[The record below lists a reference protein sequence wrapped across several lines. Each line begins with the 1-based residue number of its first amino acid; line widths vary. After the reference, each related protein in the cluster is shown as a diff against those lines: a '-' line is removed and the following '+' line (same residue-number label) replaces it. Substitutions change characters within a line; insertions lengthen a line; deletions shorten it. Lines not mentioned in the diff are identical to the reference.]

1 MKKQAAIDWPLV
13 MKMFAGG
20 ALTGAGVGA
29 GTSFLRYLQSLRDQT
44 QVDSSA
50 DDDVLY
56 LDIPEKPVKPGKP
69 HRKVAS
75 TMTYATGGLAGILGT
90 LLAYNAVRGM
100 YQKARK
106 KQLQRELDQSQQVY
120 LGDLGTQRD
129 FSKGASQF
137 GALTKGVGSAYLALF
152 LAALGSG
159 VVANR
164 MLQKQFPAI
173 KSPNRQ
179 RPRKIVVRTRKSPT
193 AETTD
198 EQTVAAGQE
207 VTPDALESL
216 VRTDLSMPKVAN
228 ADGSLADLVA
238 AIAVGRGEEVLQNA
252 AEFGLDSALDLVKG
266 ARHEKVS
273 SLQHNLAVTWLCTQP
288 YLAEAIQPLVAAE
301 FQDAG
306 GEWYVKAAAFIPE
319 QYHDDLVGLT
329 EAATREVRRTFYAP
343 LLGERKVA
351 MDLGG
356 GLLET
361 ALLSKG
367 LGSILGGDKQQGDEP
382 PPGDGSDSGVNLE
395 KSRHVN
401 KTPGS
406 TDTPVSA
413 DSVTPDLELDSDQ
426 AKQFWAQYGGSI
438 DSAVAKV

>member
-29 GTSFLRYLQSLRDQT
+29 GSSFLRYLQSLRDRTQT
-44 QVDSSA
+44 DTAA

-56 LDIPEKPVKPGKP
+56 LDIPETPVKPSKP
-69 HRKVAS
+69 QRKAAS

-90 LLAYNAVRGM
+90 LLAYNAVRGA

-106 KQLQRELDQSQQVY
+106 KQLQKELDQAQQIYV
-120 LGDLGTQRD
+120 GDLGTQRT
-129 FSKGASQF
+129 FAKGASQF
-137 GALTKGVGSAYLALF
+137 GALSKGVGSAYLALF

-164 MLQKQFPAI
+164 MLQKQFPPT

-179 RPRKIVVRTRKSPT
+179 RPRKIVVRTRKSPEE
-193 AETTD
+193 AEEKTLVSD
-198 EQTVAAGQE
+198 KAI
-207 VTPDALESL
+207 TPDALEGL
-216 VRTDLSMPKVAN
+216 VRTNLNMPKVAN

-238 AIAVGRGEEVLQNA
+238 AIAAGRGDEILKNA
-252 AEFGLDSALDLVKG
+252 AEYGLDSALDLVKG
-266 ARHEKVS
+266 ARHDKVS
-273 SLQHNLAVTWLCTQP
+273 SLQHNLAITWLCTQP
-288 YLAEAIQPLVAAE
+288 YLSEAIQPLAAAE

-329 EAATREVRRTFYAP
+329 EAATRESRKAFYAP
-343 LLGERKVA
+343 LLEGRKIA

-361 ALLSKG
+361 ALLSRG
-367 LGSILGGDKQQGDEP
+367 IGSILGGKPQGEEP
-382 PPGDGSDSGVNLE
+382 APGDGQDSGANLE
-395 KSRHVN
+395 QSRHKN
-401 KTPGS
+401 KLPGS
-406 TDTPVSA
+406 TDTPVS
-413 DSVTPDLELDSDQ
+413 DESTPPDLELDSDQ
-426 AKQFWAQYGGSI
+426 AKRFWAQYGGSI